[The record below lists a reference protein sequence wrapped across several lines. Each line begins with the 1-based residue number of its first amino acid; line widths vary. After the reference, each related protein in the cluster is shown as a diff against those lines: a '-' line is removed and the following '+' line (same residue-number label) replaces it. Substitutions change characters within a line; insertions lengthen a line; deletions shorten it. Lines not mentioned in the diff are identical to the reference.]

1 MTDLGPQKPS
11 APKKKSDKKLFGGG
25 LGFLLMRLDIE

>member
-1 MTDLGPQKPS
+1 MIDLGPQKTS
-11 APKKKSDKKLFGGG
+11 APKKVRQKTFLGGG

>member
-1 MTDLGPQKPS
+1 MIDLGPPKTS
-11 APKKKSDKKLFGGG
+11 APKKVRQKTFWGG